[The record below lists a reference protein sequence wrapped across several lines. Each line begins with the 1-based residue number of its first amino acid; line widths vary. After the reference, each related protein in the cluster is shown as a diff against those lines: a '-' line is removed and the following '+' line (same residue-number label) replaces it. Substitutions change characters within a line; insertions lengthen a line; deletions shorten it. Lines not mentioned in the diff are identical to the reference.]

1 MFSGGDYDE
10 VARWLRNFL
19 ASHAKRA
26 DPRVE
31 VVFGDDDK
39 REGVSYAARLRIGAR
54 LTDPMEFAFAEVRDR
69 RGELAWCRALA
80 DRTRTLARDLV
91 VSTGAAAS
99 TSR

>member
-1 MFSGGDYDE
+1 MFSGGDYDD

-31 VVFGDDDK
+31 VVLDADE
-39 REGVSYAARLRIGAR
+39 REGVSYAARLRFGGR
-54 LTDPMEFAFAEVRDR
+54 LTDPMEFSFAEVRDR
-69 RGELAWCRALA
+69 RGELAWCQALA

-91 VSTGAAAS
+91 ASAAAAAS
-99 TSR
+99 PVR